1 MIPAD
6 EHSNFS
12 ETGGKAFEASVSW
25 SEIKFFKET
34 RIIRN
39 MHFAIGSCNASIRI
53 DDNGRVVVNA
63 LGPLFKKG
71 NNQYNLQLF
80 GQL

>member
-1 MIPAD
+1 
-6 EHSNFS
+6 
-12 ETGGKAFEASVSW
+12 
-25 SEIKFFKET
+25 
-34 RIIRN
+34 

-80 GQL
+80 GQLRECFARWAGQGFGQGKILGVFSLAKILS